1 MIFKL
6 LEFKEIVALA
16 ALFTLLALYFDIHGE
31 KHVLGFV
38 IDHVIA
44 LLLALII
51 SKVIYSVIRLRS
63 H

>member
-1 MIFKL
+1 MIFQL
-6 LEFKEIVALA
+6 LELKEIVALA

-51 SKVIYSVIRLRS
+51 SKVIYSVIRWRS

>member
-51 SKVIYSVIRLRS
+51 SKVIYSVIRWRS

>member
-1 MIFKL
+1 MFFQL
-6 LEFKEIVALA
+6 LEFKEIVGLVV
-16 ALFTLLALYFDIHGE
+16 LFTILALYFDIHGE

-44 LLLALII
+44 LLLALLI
-51 SKVIYSVIRLRS
+51 SKVIYNAIRWRS